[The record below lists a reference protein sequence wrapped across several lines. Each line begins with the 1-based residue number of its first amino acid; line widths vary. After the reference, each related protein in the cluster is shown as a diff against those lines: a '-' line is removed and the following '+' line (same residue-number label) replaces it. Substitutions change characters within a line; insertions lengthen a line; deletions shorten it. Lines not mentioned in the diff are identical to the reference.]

1 MKVSLGRKLV
11 MNQNKK
17 LGLITVLYNSPEIL
31 DDFFFSLSCQNFKNF
46 HLYVI
51 DNSNIPGPLFKSKQL
66 AEKYSIP
73 VTFINNLGN
82 NVGVAKGNNQ
92 GAFAAIEDGCEYLGF
107 INNDLIFI
115 EPQVIGFLHESL
127 QHYDLVTPKIYSYP
141 DGDVWFEEGYF
152 DLERGS
158 TPHALINKTKHSI
171 PYAPTC
177 FLFCKV
183 AVFKTCGMMDEW
195 YFAYYDDSDFV
206 YRAMSASFK
215 LGFIKNVTIQH
226 KVSTSTGGSYSDF
239 SLYYGTRNRIYFI
252 RKNLKTLRP
261 LVFTLLSRVI
271 VLPKIK
277 VKQYSV
283 LLRAMIDGLRAKV

>member
-127 QHYDLVTPKIYSYP
+127 QHYD
-141 DGDVWFEEGYF
+141 
-152 DLERGS
+152 
-158 TPHALINKTKHSI
+158 
-171 PYAPTC
+171 
-177 FLFCKV
+177 
-183 AVFKTCGMMDEW
+183 
-195 YFAYYDDSDFV
+195 
-206 YRAMSASFK
+206 
-215 LGFIKNVTIQH
+215 
-226 KVSTSTGGSYSDF
+226 
-239 SLYYGTRNRIYFI
+239 
-252 RKNLKTLRP
+252 
-261 LVFTLLSRVI
+261 
-271 VLPKIK
+271 
-277 VKQYSV
+277 
-283 LLRAMIDGLRAKV
+283 